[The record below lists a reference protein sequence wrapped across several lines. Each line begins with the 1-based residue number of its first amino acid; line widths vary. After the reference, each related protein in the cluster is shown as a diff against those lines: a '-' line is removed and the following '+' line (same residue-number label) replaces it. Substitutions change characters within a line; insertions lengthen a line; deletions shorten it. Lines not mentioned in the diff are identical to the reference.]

1 MTSEVNQIADTPPS
15 AEHVTE
21 YDRRQLKIYAR
32 LLDAA
37 AEHAEWTEVAERVLG
52 LDVASNPEHARSIY
66 EAHLERAR
74 WMTTSG
80 YRDLLGGGTSNRG

>member
-37 AEHAEWTEVAERVLG
+37 AEHAEWTEVSERVLG
-52 LDVASNPEHARSIY
+52 LDVASNPERARSIY
-66 EAHLERAR
+66 EAHLKRAR

-80 YRDLLGGGTSNRG
+80 YRDLLDGGTANRG